1 MKNKILTG
9 IALLSM
15 ALITT
20 LNVNAFDPVDG
31 DHDENEEGGGGD
43 TFICSSGGPGST
55 SCSVSFDGGGGGI
68 NGGTSC
74 SVECSTGYY
83 ACCNAYHNKCQ
94 CRES

>member
-31 DHDENEEGGGGD
+31 DHDENEEGGGGGNI
-43 TFICSSGGPGST
+43 ICEAKADCDLVAGEGYVKCYGYDPNK
-55 SCSVSFDGGGGGI
+55 SCYSYPALGKV
-68 NGGTSC
+68 
-74 SVECSTGYY
+74 
-83 ACCNAYHNKCQ
+83 KCDDIEHFCQ
-94 CRES
+94 IIPS